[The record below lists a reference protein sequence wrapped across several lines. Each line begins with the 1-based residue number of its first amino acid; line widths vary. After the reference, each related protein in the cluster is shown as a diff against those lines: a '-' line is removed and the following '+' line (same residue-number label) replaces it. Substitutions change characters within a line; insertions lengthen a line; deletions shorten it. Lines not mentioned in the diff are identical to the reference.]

1 MSEESIDVMSMQCD
15 AIEDQEFLDDVKDA
29 FPKEEASNKKLE
41 EGEESSEYDYDSD
54 GITEDGE
61 IDNSEGILNGDQ
73 GIFDY
78 ESKIKTEP
86 KSNAKKDRKRPLV
99 IFELC
104 HEEAKVP
111 KRSTTG
117 AAGYDICSIDT
128 ARIFPGKKNH
138 KFRTGLRLKIEKGFC
153 GKLHSRSGLAR
164 EGVSITN
171 GTGVID
177 EDFRGTIAVKLSNES
192 NRPYK
197 VTRGDKIAQIVFQQY
212 EKPLFIEASKENPI
226 GETERGEG
234 GFGSTGK

>member
-1 MSEESIDVMSMQCD
+1 MPKESLDTMSMRCN
-15 AIEDQEFLDDVKDA
+15 ANENKEFLDDVKDA
-29 FPKEEASNKKLE
+29 FPKEKTSNKKLE

-54 GITEDGE
+54 DITEDGE
-61 IDNSEGILNGDQ
+61 IDNSEGILNIIDQ
-73 GIFDY
+73 GIFNY
-78 ESKIKTEP
+78 EPKTETELET
-86 KSNAKKDRKRPLV
+86 NMKDRKRPVV
-99 IFELC
+99 IFERC
-104 HEEAKVP
+104 HEEAKIP

-138 KFRTGLRLKIEKGFC
+138 KFRTGLKLKIEKGFC

-177 EDFRGTIAVKLSNES
+177 EDFRGTIAVKLSNEGR
-192 NRPYK
+192 RPYK

-212 EKPLFIEASKENPI
+212 EEPFFIEASEENPI